1 MSAVILVIFLLQAS
15 GANPLAELKDELKR
29 VLADAGLPFT
39 EEQESAV
46 AIMMEDRR
54 RASED
59 LFGDLMNFQAG
70 PTRGD
75 DADRL
80 RSAIEWMRTEFLNRL
95 QDYLTPQQLAAW
107 GAHFENKDQQKA
119 ARTEY
124 VRINNNAFTAEDGP
138 YRFGQN
144 GGGQPAPQVV
154 DRGAW
159 PPFMATRNGCSR
171 THR

>member
-1 MSAVILVIFLLQAS
+1 MSVVILVIFLLQAS

-75 DADRL
+75 DADHL
-80 RSAIEWMRTEFLNRL
+80 RSAIEWLRTEFLNRL

-107 GAHFENKDQQKA
+107 SAH
-119 ARTEY
+119 R
-124 VRINNNAFTAEDGP
+124 EDKNQ
-138 YRFGQN
+138 R
-144 GGGQPAPQVV
+144 
-154 DRGAW
+154 
-159 PPFMATRNGCSR
+159 
-171 THR
+171 